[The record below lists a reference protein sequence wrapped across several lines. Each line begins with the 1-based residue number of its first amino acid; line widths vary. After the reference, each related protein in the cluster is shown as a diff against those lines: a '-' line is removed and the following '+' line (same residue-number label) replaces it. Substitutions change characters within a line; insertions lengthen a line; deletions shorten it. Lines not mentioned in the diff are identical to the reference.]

1 MTITAISR
9 VTVALGYDIATNQP
23 VIRHWIDREEV
34 IDTDGAHL
42 FVMVGKKRGAIS
54 IRYKLHPLEK
64 EDERALQGGP
74 YSDFNRSFTTSA
86 ASTKSMQFPPAA
98 KFKTSAGFP
107 AESLFWQACL
117 PKKDSSENRVAA
129 LPGTGQGAQPGAV
142 FTSSHVRVVLMM
154 RFNAG
159 VLQ

>member
-9 VTVALGYDIATNQP
+9 VTVALGFDIATKLP

-34 IDTDGAHL
+34 VDTDGAHL

-74 YSDFNRSFTTSA
+74 YSDFNRAF
-86 ASTKSMQFPPAA
+86 
-98 KFKTSAGFP
+98 G
-107 AESLFWQACL
+107 
-117 PKKDSSENRVAA
+117 KKDALLFSPDQSKQLLQVSFEHCRIGYEQEVLEKMLCELRQVLLAGAA
-129 LPGTGQGAQPGAV
+129 FRLSCIDEIDAIP
-142 FTSSHVRVVLMM
+142 TSCKI
-154 RFNAG
+154 
-159 VLQ
+159 

>member
-23 VIRHWIDREEV
+23 VIRHWIDKEEV

-54 IRYKLHPLEK
+54 IRYKLHPLDK

-74 YSDFNRSFTTSA
+74 YSDFNRSFS
-86 ASTKSMQFPPAA
+86 
-98 KFKTSAGFP
+98 
-107 AESLFWQACL
+107 
-117 PKKDSSENRVAA
+117 KKDAMLFSPDQTKQLLQFSFAHCRIGYEQALLENMLCELRQVLLAGAA
-129 LPGTGQGAQPGAV
+129 FRLSCIDELDAIP
-142 FTSSHVRVVLMM
+142 TSS
-154 RFNAG
+154 NI
-159 VLQ
+159 